1 MKLLSD
7 YEKGFQAGK
16 EAMKCEIASN
26 PAMLFDLAPMIANAI
41 SEKMNESGL
50 TEEQKKVVQ
59 RALNGEISQFN
70 LFEAMQNPMKWQQE

>member
-1 MKLLSD
+1 MSELSE

-16 EAMKCEIASN
+16 QAMKREIASN
-26 PAMLFDLAPMIANAI
+26 PAMLFDLAPMIAVAI

-59 RALNGEISQFN
+59 RALNGEISQAN
-70 LFEAMQNPMKWQQE
+70 LFEALKTPSKWQQE